1 MFKEEIFLR
10 FPSNCKTEQ
19 REAFVTKAFYARFF
33 LYIYYKSRFENASK
47 PYIYMRSDTL
57 IRNKYH
63 IKNRKWYTHEYIY
76 IYFTN
81 YPSSYKTDKS
91 FRLQGIGNPKWRD
104 LNERR
109 WYCLGSKEIIETCLK
124 TLTRY

>member
-47 PYIYMRSDTL
+47 PYIYKGSETL
-57 IRNKYH
+57 HMCIRYR
-63 IKNRKWYTHEYIY
+63 II
-76 IYFTN
+76 TN

-91 FRLQGIGNPKWRD
+91 FRLQGIGNPK
-104 LNERR
+104 
-109 WYCLGSKEIIETCLK
+109 
-124 TLTRY
+124 